1 MRRRWLW
8 PGLALTLSACGGG
21 LPMDDIDSSGRDVSR
36 AASPA
41 PGSSGDVAALG
52 PRPALDVGVSPDRG
66 ELAASLPFP
75 PLPARASFG
84 PEIALAYSP
93 VPADMAQGFGVGF
106 SLSVPSIQMTTDW
119 GVPFRGMVNTT
130 SRDITAKLSL
140 GSERLLW
147 LRTDTVSGKP
157 RVEYRLDASESAV
170 RLFRYPQGGTV
181 SLRGADGALESVP
194 FTGFEVVYPDG
205 RREIYSEE
213 AAVAEGVMLGSGFFA
228 TRWPLVHAIGPTGE
242 AVSYEYVKEGDRS
255 YLSAVR
261 FAGGRSVYALES
273 VPRSH
278 GRTSHIMGFPQ
289 GPGRLYTK
297 LTATFDG
304 ELMHSYC
311 FVYAEHGDGGPH
323 LSTHPDCQSLAD
335 EDFADDLSR
344 LASSLGSE
352 DKLLGVYR
360 FGSSAPAPHFTRDTP
375 AEPLV
380 RFQYTSWGETEIA
393 GHELVYSL
401 DVPDVFGF
409 GPGGGSE
416 LFDINADGLVDILR
430 YSSLSGTSSPSFN
443 SGDLADAN
451 PFFAGA
457 ALTVERTSGGVTRRD
472 VPRFDD
478 ASTTSVF
485 LSGDFDGD
493 GRSDL
498 AQVVRT
504 STRTEL
510 VHYPGRA
517 DRARPFASAASTTA
531 VPLDVSRFARG
542 RTQAIDLNA
551 DGKADLLTSV
561 PGVTDSTW
569 TALINVTL
577 PGDSALSFVPLT
589 TGLKFPFQQGAG
601 TELDNPAYRFLDANG
616 DGLTDFAVLRVTGA
630 GDKGICL
637 YENQG
642 RLTAY
647 PAGTQSQAKLSTGAL
662 LFGSPSAADPT
673 CAQGRFIPV
682 PGLPASAN
690 LNAMWLIDANGDG
703 DVDLVNVAGPSQL
716 GLWLGRGEDGFESE
730 RSIPLDEGVSV
741 DPTNKWNTRVL
752 DIDADGVEEIF
763 VYEPSAS
770 GGRIKVI
777 DFNRDGINNRIGPDL
792 LTAAE
797 EGPGLRHAL
806 QYATSTDEMIRD
818 ARRFGRDDARVKGFP
833 YPVTVVKRHLTAVG
847 GDAPRVREL
856 QYHTPFFNERERDFA
871 GFGQSEEL
879 DLGDDAEAHVV
890 RRRKYQVS
898 SPAVTAQT
906 RRFFAG
912 KLLSEEVFHPA
923 LTDAQSA
930 RLAASAAA
938 WPADI
943 HGVSQTADTWSE
955 EPYAVNTLLQ
965 VHRETWELSPSAPGP
980 RTPAFLRQ
988 TESADSRCG
997 AAGCPPA
1004 CVDAPCADAENVTR
1018 TFTYDTTYN
1027 RLTRET
1033 EAASAVAGPSAAA
1046 GLPARSYVRTYTYD
1060 PDWQARGVS
1069 TAVREESLF
1078 AASSGRLLART
1089 STTYGPDHPLPVSQT
1104 EPLLVDADA
1113 LADLPAA
1120 ARAPVEA
1127 PRSRTQT
1134 YTYDVFGN
1142 VIETADA
1149 LGVLAVNDYDATGVL
1164 VVSTR
1169 NALGHETQ
1177 YCYGAAGCDLTE
1189 TAPPS
1194 VAELPAR
1201 SLSPTHVH
1209 TPQGEVELTEF
1220 DARHR
1225 PVRVA
1230 RSSGSELAYVY
1241 RDAGAEAPALVHVAE
1256 RRAPGE
1262 AGSALVERLVAFRAD
1277 GLLVGEAVAHEA
1289 GGARV
1294 ASFTR
1299 YGRRGGVLFDALPY
1313 GSAAGVRAAFDAGAF
1328 PAPEGAAPAGT
1339 AAAYDGL
1346 GRVVTRTDPTGLVAS
1361 TTYEPWGE
1369 RVEERLGAGP
1379 GATTEARL
1387 TVARG
1392 EEVHALVDEL
1402 GQVHHFDRDDRGR
1415 LRAVSLAGAGAPRR
1429 VAYDSAGDIVMTSLP
1444 GGLTRLWVRDARGR
1458 IAEQH
1463 TWDRAFTRQ
1472 ESITVTYDALDRATD
1487 IATSSSSR
1495 PDGWDTLSLAYDD
1508 LDGEARPELV
1518 GRLVETTVV
1527 DLVAGH
1533 NVRTALRYGRDGR
1546 LTGRTTTFEADDTRR
1561 EYDEQ
1566 LTYGLDG
1573 TIASYRDPFGN
1584 QLDFERTPSGAPAAI
1599 AWSAAGRGP
1608 VPLLADIT
1616 YDPRG
1621 ELEGYRVPRTR
1632 LRRALGHDARSGQ
1645 LTALRACTGD
1655 APEPCARGDVQ
1666 DVTYERRADGRVIVA
1681 RDAALPVAGAE
1692 GAGAVGETSYTY
1704 SARGELLG
1712 AVAAGAEHTYTYT
1725 PAGHVAA
1732 FGEGA
1737 EARVFDAGADPGGL
1751 PLPQGSGGELDE
1763 FGRLVA
1769 FGSLRGAEYDPWG
1782 RLRRV
1787 EVDGGEIFY
1796 GYDAFGER
1804 IAKRVVGREG
1814 ERELVVY
1821 PTQTTR
1827 DDGVERQS
1835 LIRLGD
1841 RRVALLVDGE
1851 RVLSLVDDQL
1861 GAVRRV
1867 VDERG
1872 DVVLSADPTPFGSL
1886 PRGIEGA
1893 PSGLRS
1899 AELVLGFTGQLRD
1912 PDTGLVH
1919 MGAREYVPALA
1930 SFATPD
1936 PYVLLAPELCASSL
1950 LECNAYAYVAHD
1962 PVNFIDETGFTR
1974 SPAERIRSPR
1984 SMGARMA
1991 RAAKSVKEKGGPF
2004 LKQWLHNF
2012 LANARGG
2019 APSNG
2024 MPRTSAA
2031 VEDRDSAVKELAST
2045 ARSELKQLKRGP
2057 FAPRKTSVQRINAL
2071 AARTLEGRRA
2081 IEATYREKM
2090 TPEARERLEKQ
2101 NLEKFGDPLGATVDH
2116 LRGQGWSWDKI
2127 LKASVKTD
2135 TGKLGFMVEQP

>member
-8 PGLALTLSACGGG
+8 PGLALTLSACGGN
-21 LPMDDIDSSGRDVSR
+21 LPMDDLDSSDKDLSR
-36 AASPA
+36 EASPA
-41 PGSSGDVAALG
+41 AGASGDVAALG
-52 PRPALDVGVSPDRG
+52 PQPALGVGVSPDRG

-119 GVPFRGMVNTT
+119 GVPFRGMVSTT

-157 RVEYRLDASESAV
+157 RIEYRLDASESAV
-170 RLFRYPQGGTV
+170 RLFRYPQGGAVAMRDAGGT
-181 SLRGADGALESVP
+181 LQSVP
-194 FTGFEVVYPDG
+194 FTGFEVAYPDG

-228 TRWPLVHAIGPTGE
+228 TRWPLVHSIGPTGE

-278 GRTSHIMGFPQ
+278 GRTSHLMGFPQ

-335 EDFADDLSR
+335 EDFAGDLTQ
-344 LASSLGSE
+344 LTGSLGSE

-360 FGSSAPAPHFTRDTP
+360 FGSSAPAPHFTRETP

-380 RFQYTSWGETEIA
+380 RFQYTSWGEPEIA
-393 GHELVYSL
+393 RHELVYSL

-457 ALTVERTSGGVTRRD
+457 QLTVERTSGGVTRRD

-569 TALINVTL
+569 TALVNVTL

-662 LFGSPSAADPT
+662 LFGSPSAADTT
-673 CAQGRFIPV
+673 CGQGRFIPV

-690 LNAMWLIDANGDG
+690 LNAMWLIDANSDG

-730 RSIPLDEGVSV
+730 RRIPLDEGVSV

-818 ARRFGRDDARVKGFP
+818 ARRFGRDDARVKGLP

-847 GDAPRVREL
+847 GDPPRVREL

-879 DLGDDAEAHVV
+879 ELGDDATASVV

-930 RLAASAAA
+930 RLAASAA
-938 WPADI
+938 DI
-943 HGVSQTADTWSE
+943 QGISQTAETWSE
-955 EPYAVNTLLQ
+955 EPYAVDALLL
-965 VHRETWELSPSAPGP
+965 VHRETWSLVPPAPGP
-980 RTPAFLRQ
+980 KTPAFLRQ
-988 TESADSRCG
+988 ADSTDRTCG
-997 AAGCPPA
+997 ATGCPPA
-1004 CVDAPCADAENVTR
+1004 CVDASCPEAENVTR
-1018 TFTYDTTYN
+1018 TFTYDSTHN
-1027 RLTRET
+1027 RLTQQDELI
-1033 EAASAVAGPSAAA
+1033 SAVPGPNDTS
-1046 GLPARSYVRTYTYD
+1046 LPERRYVRTYTYD
-1060 PDWQARGVS
+1060 AGWEARGVL
-1069 TAVREESLF
+1069 TAVREESLL
-1078 AASSGRLLART
+1078 AAPSNRVLT
-1089 STTYGPDHPLPVSQT
+1089 STSYTYGPDLPLPLSRT
-1104 EPLLVDADA
+1104 EPLLTDADA
-1113 LADLPAA
+1113 LAALPAA
-1120 ARAPVEA
+1120 VRAPLEA
-1127 PRSRTQT
+1127 PRTRVTT
-1134 YTYDVFGN
+1134 YRYDAFGN
-1142 VIETADA
+1142 VVETSDA
-1149 LGVLAVNDYDATGVL
+1149 LGTLAINDYDPTGVL
-1164 VVSTR
+1164 LVKTR

-1177 YCYGAAGCDLTE
+1177 LCYGTTGCALLTE
-1189 TAPPS
+1189 PAPA
-1194 VAELPAR
+1194 AEAGLPAR
-1201 SLSPTHVH
+1201 SLAPTHIR
-1209 TPQGEVELTEF
+1209 TPQGEVTLIEY

-1225 PVRVA
+1225 PVRAA
-1230 RSSGSELAYVY
+1230 RESGAETSYAY
-1241 RDAGAEAPALVHVAE
+1241 RDAGAEAPALVLGNE
-1256 RRAPGE
+1256 RRAQEGT
-1262 AGSALVERLVAFRAD
+1262 ATALVERLAAFRAD
-1277 GLLVGEAVAHEA
+1277 GLPIGQAVAHEA

-1294 ASFTR
+1294 ASFER
-1299 YGRRGGVLFDALPY
+1299 YGRRGEVAFEALPY
-1313 GSAAGVRAAFDAGAF
+1313 SSELGVRAAFDAGRF
-1328 PAPEGAAPAGT
+1328 PSPPEGAARGAT
-1339 AAAYDGL
+1339 TAYDAL
-1346 GRVVTRTDPTGLVAS
+1346 GRVVARTDAAGLA
-1361 TTYEPWGE
+1361 TRIAYEPWGQ
-1369 RVEERLGAGP
+1369 RVEEDR
-1379 GATTEARL
+1379 GATSGQEPTTDTRL

-1392 EEVHALVDEL
+1392 GEVHAIVDEL
-1402 GQVHHFDRDDRGR
+1402 GNVHRYERDERGS
-1415 LRAVSLAGAGAPRR
+1415 LRAISLAGAGEPRR
-1429 VAYDSAGDIVMTSLP
+1429 VAHDSAGNIVMTSLP

-1458 IAEQH
+1458 VTEQL
-1463 TWDRAFTRQ
+1463 TWDRAFAAR
-1472 ESITVTYDALDRATD
+1472 ESIASTYDALDRETE
-1487 IATSSSSR
+1487 IVTSSSSR
-1495 PDGWDTLSLAYDD
+1495 PDGWDEISLAYDAR
-1508 LDGEARPELV
+1508 DGEEPRPELV
-1518 GRLVETTVV
+1518 GRLVEATVS
-1527 DLVAGH
+1527 DLASAQGVQEIFDYDG
-1533 NVRTALRYGRDGR
+1533 DGR
-1546 LTGRTTTFEADDTRR
+1546 LASRRMSFEAEGASRV
-1561 EYDEQ
+1561 YEQ
-1566 LTYGLDG
+1566 RWTYSLDG
-1573 TIASYRDPFGN
+1573 TVASYRDPFHN
-1584 QLDFERTPSGAPAAI
+1584 ELAFTRTPLGAPSAI
-1599 AWSAAGRGP
+1599 TWSVGDRAP
-1608 VPLLADIT
+1608 VSLLADIT
-1616 YDPRG
+1616 YDARG
-1621 ELEGYRVPRTR
+1621 QLASYRVPQTKLNRQLGYDPSSGR
-1632 LRRALGHDARSGQ
+1632 LTH
-1645 LTALRACTGD
+1645 LRACAGEGE
-1655 APEPCARGDVQ
+1655 EPCALGALQ
-1666 DVTYERRADGRVIVA
+1666 DVTYDRRADGRVIAA
-1681 RDAALPVAGAE
+1681 RE
-1692 GAGAVGETSYTY
+1692 GAGAPGAASGGASYTY
-1704 SARGELLG
+1704 GPRGELLG
-1712 AVAAGAEHTYTYT
+1712 AVVAGAEHTYTYT
-1725 PAGHVAA
+1725 SAGQVAA
-1732 FGEGA
+1732 LGEGTA
-1737 EARVFDAGADPGGL
+1737 ALPFDAGAAIGAL
-1751 PLPQGSGGELDE
+1751 PLPQGNTGELDA
-1763 FGRLVA
+1763 FGRLVS
-1769 FGSLRGAEYDPWG
+1769 FGPFHGAEYDPWG

-1787 EVDGGEIFY
+1787 QVDGKTIVY
-1796 GYDAFGER
+1796 GYDAAGER
-1804 IAKRVVGREG
+1804 VAKRTFVREG
-1814 ERELVVY
+1814 DREVPAELVVY
-1821 PTQTTR
+1821 PTATTR

-1835 LIRLGD
+1835 LVRLDD
-1841 RRVALLVDGE
+1841 RRVALLVNE
-1851 RVLSLVDDQL
+1851 SRVLSLVDDQL
-1861 GAVRRV
+1861 GAVRRS

-1872 DVVLSADPTPFGSL
+1872 EVVLSADSTPFGTL
-1886 PRGIEGA
+1886 AQGA
-1893 PSGLRS
+1893 EDASSGLAS
-1899 AELVLGFTGQLRD
+1899 TELVLGFTGQLRD

-1919 MGAREYVPALA
+1919 MGARDYVPSLA
-1930 SFATPD
+1930 SFSTPD
-1936 PYVLLAPELCASSL
+1936 PYALLVPELCVTSL
-1950 LECNAYAYVAHD
+1950 LECNPYTYVAHD
-1962 PVNFIDETGFTR
+1962 PVNFVDETGLTMSQRNALGRAKSLPNLRNASNHGSTTALTR
-1974 SPAERIRSPR
+1974 RASHDNFQDYGRGAGFGQHSWGDGKPPARGKSNGLYTWTKDAKNKATLEKTKTASQNVIYNEDGKVVGHIDFVAHGSALSGHGHRFETPGVIQAGHGA
-1984 SMGARMA
+1984 GARHYA
-1991 RAAKSVKEKGGPF
+1991 PGELPPHWSKLPPNVPAYVPIGLHQSRNPVPF
-2004 LKQWLHNF
+2004 
-2012 LANARGG
+2012 
-2019 APSNG
+2019 
-2024 MPRTSAA
+2024 
-2031 VEDRDSAVKELAST
+2031 
-2045 ARSELKQLKRGP
+2045 
-2057 FAPRKTSVQRINAL
+2057 
-2071 AARTLEGRRA
+2071 
-2081 IEATYREKM
+2081 
-2090 TPEARERLEKQ
+2090 
-2101 NLEKFGDPLGATVDH
+2101 
-2116 LRGQGWSWDKI
+2116 
-2127 LKASVKTD
+2127 
-2135 TGKLGFMVEQP
+2135 GKWP

>member
-1 MRRRWLW
+1 MED
-8 PGLALTLSACGGG
+8 A
-21 LPMDDIDSSGRDVSR
+21 DSSDKDLSR
-36 AASPA
+36 EASPA
-41 PGSSGDVAALG
+41 AGASGEVAALG
-52 PRPALDVGVSPDRG
+52 PKPALGVGVSPDRG

-106 SLSVPSIQMTTDW
+106 SLGVPSIQMTTDW
-119 GVPFRGMVNTT
+119 GVPYRGMVNTT

-157 RVEYRLDASESAV
+157 RIEYRLDASESAV

-278 GRTSHIMGFPQ
+278 GRTSHLMGFPQ

-517 DRARPFASAASTTA
+517 DRARPFASATGATA
-531 VPLDVSRFARG
+531 VPLELSRFARG

-616 DGLTDFAVLRVTGA
+616 DGLTDFAVLRVSGT

-642 RLTAY
+642 KLTAY

-662 LFGSPSAADPT
+662 LFGSPTAADTT

-730 RSIPLDEGVSV
+730 RRLPLDEGVSV

-797 EGPGLRHAL
+797 EGPGLRHAF

-818 ARRFGRDDARVKGFP
+818 ARRFGRDDARVKGLP

-847 GDAPRVREL
+847 GDPPHVREL
-856 QYHTPFFNERERDFA
+856 QYHTPFFNERERYFA

-879 DLGDDAEAHVV
+879 ELGDDATASVV

-898 SPAVTAQT
+898 SSAATAQT

-912 KLLSEEVFHPA
+912 KLLSEEVFHPQ
-923 LTDAQSA
+923 LTSAQ
-930 RLAASAAA
+930 AASAAA
-938 WPADI
+938 WPTGLHD
-943 HGVSQTADTWSE
+943 VSRTAETWNE
-955 EPYAVNTLLQ
+955 EPYAVNTLLE
-965 VHRETWELSPSAPGP
+965 VHRETWSLVPPAPGP
-980 RTPAFLRQ
+980 KTPAFLRL
-988 TESADSRCG
+988 TGSADTRCG
-997 AAGCPPA
+997 ATGCPPA
-1004 CVDAPCADAENVTR
+1004 CVDAPCAEAENVTR
-1018 TFTYDTTYN
+1018 TFTHDSTYN
-1027 RLTRET
+1027 RLVQQGESF
-1033 EAASAVAGPSAAA
+1033 SAVSGPAGT
-1046 GLPARSYVRTYTYD
+1046 GLPERHYVRTYEYD
-1060 PDWQARGVS
+1060 SGWQARGVLTALSKTTLS
-1069 TAVREESLF
+1069 TASV
-1078 AASSGRLLART
+1078 ASALQST
-1089 STTYGPDHPLPVSQT
+1089 SYEYGPDLPLPVRKT
-1104 EPLLVDADA
+1104 ELLRADQAA
-1113 LADLPAA
+1113 LASLPAA
-1120 ARAPVEA
+1120 VRAPVEA
-1127 PRSRTQT
+1127 DRSRVETS
-1134 YTYDVFGN
+1134 TYDVFGN
-1142 VIETADA
+1142 VVETADA
-1149 LGVLAVNDYDATGVL
+1149 LGTLAINDYDPSGVL
-1164 VVSTR
+1164 LVKTR

-1177 YCYGAAGCDLTE
+1177 YCYGTAGCALLTE
-1189 TAPPS
+1189 PAPTAE
-1194 VAELPAR
+1194 ADLPAR
-1201 SLSPTHVH
+1201 SLAPTHVR
-1209 TPQGEVELTEF
+1209 TPQGELTLTEY

-1230 RSSGSELAYVY
+1230 RESGAEDTYVY
-1241 RDAGAEAPALVHVAE
+1241 RDAGAEAPALVLSSE
-1256 RRAPGE
+1256 RRASAESG
-1262 AGSALVERLVAFRAD
+1262 GALVERLAAFRAD
-1277 GLLVGEAVAHEA
+1277 GLAIGQAVAHEA

-1294 ASFTR
+1294 VAFAR
-1299 YGRRGGVLFDALPY
+1299 HGRRGEVLFEALPY
-1313 GSAAGVRAAFDAGAF
+1313 EATLGVGAAFGAGLF
-1328 PAPEGAAPAGT
+1328 PAPEGAAPAGAT
-1339 AAAYDGL
+1339 IAYDAL
-1346 GRVVTRTDPTGLVAS
+1346 GRAVGRADSAGLVTRISHEA
-1361 TTYEPWGE
+1361 WGQ
-1369 RVEERLGAGP
+1369 R
-1379 GATTEARL
+1379 
-1387 TVARG
+1387 
-1392 EEVHALVDEL
+1392 VDEL
-1402 GQVHHFDRDDRGR
+1402 RSSAPGTTPQTRRIVARAGEVYAVVDETDQVHRYERGELGR
-1415 LRAVSLAGAGAPRR
+1415 LRAITLAGSEARR
-1429 VAYDSAGDIVMTSLP
+1429 AAHDSDGEIVMTSLP

-1458 IAEQH
+1458 VTEQH
-1463 TWDRAFTRQ
+1463 TWDRGFTSQ
-1472 ESITVTYDALDRATD
+1472 EVLKATYDAIDRATEVV
-1487 IATSSSSR
+1487 ASSSSASSPEKVWDEIELTYDGPSDEGPR
-1495 PDGWDTLSLAYDD
+1495 PDLL
-1508 LDGEARPELV
+1508 
-1518 GRLVETTVV
+1518 GRLVEATVV
-1527 DLVAGH
+1527 DHVSGH
-1533 NVRTALRYGRDGR
+1533 HVREVFAYDGDGR
-1546 LTGRTTTFEADDTRR
+1546 MTARGLSFEGEDVRGPYR
-1561 EYDEQ
+1561 EEWTYD
-1566 LTYGLDG
+1566 LDG
-1573 TIASYRDPFGN
+1573 TVASYRDPFGN
-1584 QLDFERTPSGAPAAI
+1584 HLTYTRTPWGAASSVAWAAP
-1599 AWSAAGRGP
+1599 GREA
-1608 VPLLADIT
+1608 VPLLTGFA
-1616 YDPRG
+1616 YDARG
-1621 ELEGYRVPRTR
+1621 RLTGYNVPLTR
-1632 LRRALGHDARSGQ
+1632 LQRTLGHDPSSGR
-1645 LTALRACTGD
+1645 LTHLGACAGD
-1655 APEPCARGDVQ
+1655 GPDPCALGALQ
-1666 DVTYERRADGRVIVA
+1666 DLSYERRADGRVVA
-1681 RDAALPVAGAE
+1681 SRE
-1692 GAGAVGETSYTY
+1692 GAAGVTSYTY

-1712 AVAAGAEHTYTYT
+1712 ADVDGVAHVYGYT
-1725 PAGHVAA
+1725 PAGQVERL
-1732 FGEGA
+1732 GEGA
-1737 EARVFDAGADPGGL
+1737 AALPFDAGAAPGKL
-1751 PLPQGSGGELDE
+1751 PLPQGSHGTLDE

-1769 FGSLRGAEYDPWG
+1769 FGSFRDAEYDPRG

-1787 EVDGGEIFY
+1787 QVDGKTIVY
-1796 GYDAFGER
+1796 GYDAGGER
-1804 IAKRVVGREG
+1804 ISKRSLRSEADG
-1814 ERELVVY
+1814 EVAVELVVY
-1821 PTQTTR
+1821 PTRTTR

-1835 LIRLGD
+1835 LVRLGD
-1841 RRVALLVDGE
+1841 RRVALLVDE
-1851 RVLSLVDDQL
+1851 ARVLSLVDDQL

-1872 DVVLSADPTPFGSL
+1872 EVVLSADPTPFGAL
-1886 PRGIEGA
+1886 PPGVEGA
-1893 PSGLRS
+1893 SSGLRS
-1899 AELVLGFTGQLRD
+1899 AELVSGFTGQLRD
-1912 PDTGLVH
+1912 PDTGLIH
-1919 MGAREYVPALA
+1919 MGARDYLPALA
-1930 SFATPD
+1930 SFTTPD
-1936 PYVLLAPELCASSL
+1936 PYALATPELCVTSL
-1950 LECNAYAYVAHD
+1950 LECHPYTYVAHD
-1962 PVNFIDETGFTR
+1962 PVNFVDEAGLMM
-1974 SPAERIRSPR
+1974 SSA
-1984 SMGARMA
+1984 AHVA
-1991 RAAKSVKEKGGPF
+1991 RAA
-2004 LKQWLHNF
+2004 
-2012 LANARGG
+2012 ARSG
-2019 APSNG
+2019 SI
-2024 MPRTSAA
+2024 RTSMHQ
-2031 VEDRDSAVKELAST
+2031 ASHMAGRQMSST
-2045 ARSELKQLKRGP
+2045 PGHQQTRGMSSHEWRSEARKQLNDLLEPHMKQGNYGN
-2057 FAPRKTSVQRINAL
+2057 AIVTVNKLLDSSV
-2071 AARTLEGRRA
+2071 ARAFGIGDEPAVTLIREISSNPAFVERMRSATTLEEH
-2081 IEATYREKM
+2081 IEAQRKEVEVFS
-2090 TPEARERLEKQ
+2090 PDRH
-2101 NLEKFGDPLGATVDH
+2101 KFDTASQLIADVPIPV
-2116 LRGQGWSWDKI
+2116 RGLLSYVLSQRNNGTTSN
-2127 LKASVKTD
+2127 
-2135 TGKLGFMVEQP
+2135 